1 MVATSVLDP
10 VGLYSQNSCKIF
22 GGQKYFYVSMQM
34 PSSKGNTH
42 THKWIQV
49 LSWKDRTKKRKC
61 HPLFKNT

>member
-22 GGQKYFYVSMQM
+22 GGQKYFFVSMQM

-42 THKWIQV
+42 THTQV
-49 LSWKDRTKKRKC
+49 DTSDELER
-61 HPLFKNT
+61 H